1 MRCIRRLGVALLA
14 LAASAPAGAAQGVE
28 ASHEAYFGAVAEFF
42 QLPRSEVAILGEWR
56 LPADEIPVVLFV
68 GRRAGISPEALVA
81 LRESGRGWAELASR
95 YRLDASHFHV
105 PLPDGAQAG
114 RLNAA
119 YGQFRSLPPA
129 RWGEVTLQ
137 DADIVALVNIR
148 ILSQTLKRAPEVVL
162 AEAGTG
168 SWADLY
174 ARLMGG
180 LE

>member
-1 MRCIRRLGVALLA
+1 LGGALLA
-14 LAASAPAGAAQGVE
+14 LAALAPAGAAQGAG

-42 QLPRSEVAILGEWR
+42 ELPRSEVAILGEWP

-81 LRESGRGWAELASR
+81 LRESGRGWAELARR

-114 RLNAA
+114 RLSAA

-137 DADIVALVNIR
+137 DADIVALVNVR
-148 ILSQTLKRAPEVVL
+148 ILSQTLQRSPEEVL
-162 AEAGTG
+162 AEAGSG
-168 SWADLY
+168 SWAALY
-174 ARLMGG
+174 ARLMEG